1 MTVKMVATEKCPP
14 RHGTPGA
21 EIEVSN
27 SCVRAFQAMGWAHTT
42 DEEKQVQE
50 RKAVETLSAEYERLS
65 GKNADARWKAETL
78 ERKVEE
84 ARRTYQRR
92 DMRAED

>member
-21 EIEVSN
+21 EINVSN
-27 SCVRAFQAMGWAHTT
+27 SCVKAFKSMGWAVTT
-42 DEEKQVQE
+42 DEVKQVRE
-50 RKAVETLSAEYERLS
+50 RQAMESLSAEYERLT
-65 GKNADARWKAETL
+65 GRKPDNRWKTETL
-78 ERKVEE
+78 QRKVEDE
-84 ARRTYQRR
+84 RRTYQRR